1 MKVIIT
7 ADDFTVPAGTV
18 LDVGPEVPRAFEG
31 KCVVVAS
38 DDGEWEV
45 YRNTTDE
52 DFAKRIVSE
61 ASPAIVAQNAKPK
74 RA

>member
-31 KCVVVAS
+31 KCRVYVEPVKVNDVAM
-38 DDGEWEV
+38 
-45 YRNTTDE
+45 
-52 DFAKRIVSE
+52 RIVGE
-61 ASPAIVAQNAKPK
+61 VAPAIVAQNTKPK
-74 RA
+74 KDR